1 MKYNRIFKKER
12 VFFEIYLMYFFYP
25 TKNTNL
31 FIFYLKTTIQI
42 INLSDKRS
50 ILILSGIDFKKAL
63 DN

>member
-1 MKYNRIFKKER
+1 
-12 VFFEIYLMYFFYP
+12 MYFFYP

-50 ILILSGIDFKKAL
+50 ILILSDIDFKKAL